1 MTFSITNLNITS
13 LSTTTLSIT
22 NSNVMVLSTTT
33 HSITFTVSR
42 HFAEC
47 LYADWH
53 YEVSLMQIVIY
64 YEYHVFIV
72 MLMVI
77 MHMLSVNYA
86 QYHLY

>member
-1 MTFSITNLNITS
+1 MA

-22 NSNVMVLSTTT
+22 NSNVMVLSTMT
-33 HSITFTVSR
+33 HSITLTVLR
-42 HFAEC
+42 HFAEYH
-47 LYADWH
+47 YADCH

-64 YEYHVFIV
+64 YECQGFIV

-86 QYHLY
+86 EYHLY